1 MAFRK
6 LFFKRVTGIRDNYL
20 LQEGDIALDE
30 DDFQLYRGDG
40 STIGGIAITSTGGT
54 SADTVS
60 TGNGTDVT
68 VTGGEST
75 ASGSTGGNT
84 IITGGI
90 GVTTGGNTNI
100 IGGAGGTTGGSVN
113 INGGNGGTDGNI
125 NIGTENTTLITIGTS
140 GNNIDFPATTTVD
153 FTGATVTGLSV
164 SGIGNDI
171 KNDTT
176 PQLGGNLDLNSFDIT
191 GTGDIN
197 ITGTVTAS
205 GGVTF
210 SGTTDFDTITTDGL
224 SISDNSIS
232 ATRSND
238 DLTLSASGTGNVVV
252 RSNMRFNDNDK
263 LLFGDS
269 DDLEVFHNGSHSFIK
284 DSGTGSLK
292 LLSNN
297 FNVRNVADTEHGITY
312 TSGGAVELYH
322 NGVKKFDTGSHG
334 VDIVDEAHIEGATPH
349 LTLKRTDNANVPTL
363 RFKGSGGTVGASINF
378 DGTSGTANELAFQTY
393 DGASLAERFRVTY
406 TGAKVSGTLQLG
418 STTAVSSVLDEDNLA
433 SDSATALATQQ
444 SIKAYVDGRF
454 TQTTTTVNTL
464 ATDGLTI
471 TDNNVSANRTNDDL
485 ILSSSGTG
493 SININGTVTGT
504 GVLDEDNMASN
515 SANHLATQ
523 QSIKAYVDT
532 TVAATNELVEDST
545 PQLGGDLDL
554 NSNNITGTGNIN
566 ITGTITS
573 TGGFTGTTDFN
584 TIATDGLTI
593 TDNNVS
599 ANRTNDDLILSA
611 SGTGDVIINSNAK
624 FNDNVKI
631 YFGDSEDLQIWH
643 NASNSIIQNA
653 TGELQLRGNTIR
665 LLNAATDEDFAFFN
679 DDGSVDLYHNN
690 TKRFETTA
698 DGISVTDHI
707 ALADDGE
714 LRLGTDN
721 DMQIYHSGTS
731 GFVKNTTG
739 TLILQ
744 GSTVRIQDAG
754 SSQTAIS
761 AADGVATLYH
771 TNTAVLNTT
780 AGGIKIEKGVQE
792 KFHTVT
798 GASGVT
804 ALDCSNG
811 HIFYK
816 TGCTGDITA
825 NFTNLTLTA
834 EYAVNLMVIIN
845 QGGTPYEVT
854 AVQIGGSAQTLNWQ
868 GGSQP
873 TGNAN
878 GIDAFSFTILND
890 GGSYVVLGQMVDF
903 T

>member
-100 IGGAGGTTGGSVN
+100 IGGAGGTTGGNVN
-113 INGGNGGTDGNI
+113 INGGNGSTDGNI

-238 DLTLSASGTGNVVV
+238 DLTLSASGTGSVVV

-349 LTLKRTDNANVPTL
+349 LTLKRTDNANVPTV

-406 TGAKVSGTLQLG
+406 TGAKVSGNLQLG

-780 AGGIKIEKGVQE
+780 AGGIQIEKGVQE

>member
-6 LFFKRVTGIRDNYL
+6 LFFKRVQGIRDNYL
-20 LQEGDIALDE
+20 LQDGDIALDE

-100 IGGAGGTTGGSVN
+100 TGGAGDTTGGNVN
-113 INGGNGGTDGNI
+113 INGGNGSTDGNI

-140 GNNIDFPATTTVD
+140 GNNIDFPATTTID
-153 FTGATVTGLSV
+153 FTGATVTGLGV
-164 SGIGNDI
+164 SGIANDI
-171 KNDTT
+171 LNDTT
-176 PQLGGNLDLNSFDIT
+176 PQLGGNLDLNNFDIT

-197 ITGTVTAS
+197 ITGTITSS
-205 GGVTF
+205 GNNTF
-210 SGTTDFDTITTDGL
+210 TGTTDFDTITTDGL

-238 DLTLSASGTGNVVV
+238 DLTLSASGTGLVVV

-322 NGVKKFDTGSHG
+322 NGVKKLETTATG
-334 VDIVDEAHIEGATPH
+334 V
-349 LTLKRTDNANVPTL
+349 
-363 RFKGSGGTVGASINF
+363 TVSS
-378 DGTSGTANELAFQTY
+378 DL
-393 DGASLAERFRVTY
+393 L
-406 TGAKVSGTLQLG
+406 LG
-418 STTAVSSVLDEDNLA
+418 SSTAVSSVLDEDNFA

-584 TIATDGLTI
+584 TITTDGLTI
-593 TDNNVS
+593 ADNNVS

-624 FNDNVKI
+624 FNDNVKLLL
-631 YFGDSEDLQIWH
+631 GDSDDLQIWH
-643 NASNSIIQNA
+643 TGVDSIIQNS
-653 TGELQLRGNTIR
+653 TGQLQLRGNTIR

-690 TKRFETTA
+690 TKRFETTS

-707 ALADDGE
+707 ALADEGE

-721 DMQIYHSGTS
+721 DMLIKHSGVS
-731 GFVKNTTG
+731 GLIKTVTG
-739 TLILQ
+739 TLVLQ
-744 GSTVRIQDAG
+744 GPTVRIQDAG
-754 SSQTAIS
+754 SSQSAFS
-761 AADGVATLYH
+761 AANGVATLYH
-771 TNTAVLNTT
+771 TNTEVLNTT
-780 AGGIKIEKGVQE
+780 AGGIRIEKGVQE
-792 KFHTVT
+792 KFATVT

-845 QGGTPYEVT
+845 QGATPYEVT
-854 AVQIGGSAQTLNWQ
+854 AVQIGGAAQTLNWQ
-868 GGSQP
+868 GGAAP

>member
-1 MAFRK
+1 M
-6 LFFKRVTGIRDNYL
+6 
-20 LQEGDIALDE
+20 
-30 DDFQLYRGDG
+30 
-40 STIGGIAITSTGGT
+40 
-54 SADTVS
+54 
-60 TGNGTDVT
+60 
-68 VTGGEST
+68 
-75 ASGSTGGNT
+75 
-84 IITGGI
+84 
-90 GVTTGGNTNI
+90 
-100 IGGAGGTTGGSVN
+100 
-113 INGGNGGTDGNI
+113 
-125 NIGTENTTLITIGTS
+125 
-140 GNNIDFPATTTVD
+140 
-153 FTGATVTGLSV
+153 
-164 SGIGNDI
+164 
-171 KNDTT
+171 
-176 PQLGGNLDLNSFDIT
+176 
-191 GTGDIN
+191 
-197 ITGTVTAS
+197 
-205 GGVTF
+205 
-210 SGTTDFDTITTDGL
+210 
-224 SISDNSIS
+224 
-232 ATRSND
+232 
-238 DLTLSASGTGNVVV
+238 
-252 RSNMRFNDNDK
+252 
-263 LLFGDS
+263 
-269 DDLEVFHNGSHSFIK
+269 
-284 DSGTGSLK
+284 
-292 LLSNN
+292 
-297 FNVRNVADTEHGITY
+297 
-312 TSGGAVELYH
+312 
-322 NGVKKFDTGSHG
+322 
-334 VDIVDEAHIEGATPH
+334 
-349 LTLKRTDNANVPTL
+349 
-363 RFKGSGGTVGASINF
+363 
-378 DGTSGTANELAFQTY
+378 
-393 DGASLAERFRVTY
+393 
-406 TGAKVSGTLQLG
+406 
-418 STTAVSSVLDEDNLA
+418 
-433 SDSATALATQQ
+433 
-444 SIKAYVDGRF
+444 
-454 TQTTTTVNTL
+454 
-464 ATDGLTI
+464 
-471 TDNNVSANRTNDDL
+471 
-485 ILSSSGTG
+485 
-493 SININGTVTGT
+493 
-504 GVLDEDNMASN
+504 LDEDNMASN

-731 GFVKNTTG
+731 GFIKNTTG

-780 AGGIKIEKGVQE
+780 AGGIQIEKGVQE

>member
-100 IGGAGGTTGGSVN
+100 IGGAGGTTGGNVN
-113 INGGNGGTDGNI
+113 INGGNGSTDGNI

-406 TGAKVSGTLQLG
+406 TGAKVSGNLQLG